1 MDTRCDPP
9 GGARRVG
16 QRSIAGG
23 DSWGSL
29 AAGKRVAASGRRP
42 ETRAGGVR
50 QTARRNQRCEAP
62 TRREVGYFRRK
73 EIGDG
78 NDKVG
83 TQGNNHL
90 AAAQP
95 DLHVWRGI
103 HGGRS
108 DRTFSLLPVHLRQ
121 QPATAFL
128 YADLHPVER
137 RGSNRSEP
145 QRQLPDA
152 HGGRSRNSTASGD
165 ERRRDRRQ
173 DAGTG
178 RQTHPACALAIRLAA
193 RLCSPLSR
201 DRSRAIST
209 RP

>member
-1 MDTRCDPP
+1 
-9 GGARRVG
+9 G
-16 QRSIAGG
+16 QRSISGG

-29 AAGKRVAASGRRP
+29 APGKRAAASGRRP

-62 TRREVGYFRRK
+62 TRQQVGYSLGK
-73 EIGDG
+73 EIGNG

-95 DLHVWRGI
+95 DLHVWRGV
-103 HGGRS
+103 HSGPS
-108 DRTFSLLPVHLRQ
+108 DRTVSLLPVQLRQ
-121 QPATAFL
+121 HLATAFL
-128 YADLHPVER
+128 YADLHTVER
-137 RGSNRSEP
+137 YGRNRSEP

-165 ERRRDRRQ
+165 ERRRDRR
-173 DAGTG
+173 
-178 RQTHPACALAIRLAA
+178 
-193 RLCSPLSR
+193 
-201 DRSRAIST
+201 
-209 RP
+209 

>member
-1 MDTRCDPP
+1 MPQVDSTRGSAPRSDRDCKRHGTERMDAGCDPP
-9 GGARRVG
+9 RTAQRLA
-16 QRSIAGG
+16 QRSLSRR

-50 QTARRNQRCEAP
+50 QTARRNQPCEAP
-62 TRREVGYFRRK
+62 TRREVDYFRRE

-108 DRTFSLLPVHLRQ
+108 DRTVFLLPVQLRQ

-128 YADLHPVER
+128 YAELLAVER
-137 RGSNRSEP
+137 RGRNRSEE
-145 QRQLPDA
+145 
-152 HGGRSRNSTASGD
+152 HT
-165 ERRRDRRQ
+165 
-173 DAGTG
+173 
-178 RQTHPACALAIRLAA
+178 
-193 RLCSPLSR
+193 
-201 DRSRAIST
+201 
-209 RP
+209 